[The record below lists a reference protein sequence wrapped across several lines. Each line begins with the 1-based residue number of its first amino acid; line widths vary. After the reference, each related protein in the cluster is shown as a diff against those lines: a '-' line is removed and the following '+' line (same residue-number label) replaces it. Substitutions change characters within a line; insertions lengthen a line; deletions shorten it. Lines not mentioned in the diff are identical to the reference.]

1 MQWNIFDFTLFIV
14 SEIPFSEIEPFWA
27 IYFFIEFGNSID
39 SDQLLPNCF
48 MSTNLPVVSTC
59 PKTKWPDTS
68 SPIFKEFSKLSK
80 VPFFQYFALVFSNVS
95 LEISAVNLFLEKEV
109 TVKQIPEQQIEEPIL
124 YPLRFD
130 WISMLKKSFDFENLE
145 ILRND

>member
-14 SEIPFSEIEPFWA
+14 REIPFNEIEPFWA
-27 IYFFIEFGNSID
+27 IYFFIKFGNSID
-39 SDQLLPNCF
+39 KDQLLPNCF

-80 VPFFQYFALVFSNVS
+80 VPFFQYFALVFSKVS

-109 TVKQIPEQQIEEPIL
+109 TVKQIPEQHIHEPQ
-124 YPLRFD
+124 
-130 WISMLKKSFDFENLE
+130 
-145 ILRND
+145 